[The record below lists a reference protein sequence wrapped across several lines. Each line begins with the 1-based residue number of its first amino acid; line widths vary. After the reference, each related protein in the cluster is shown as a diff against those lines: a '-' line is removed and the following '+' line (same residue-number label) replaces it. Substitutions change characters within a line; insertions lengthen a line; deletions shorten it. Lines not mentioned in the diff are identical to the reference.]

1 MNTEQKLYNALMV
14 LLNDG
19 SVVEHLIEFDRM
31 ALRQAREAVIEH
43 ERNRFGREWQDF
55 QDQQEE
61 QYERR
66 VCASY
71 QARGQSNLY

>member
-43 ERNRFGREWQDF
+43 ERNST
-55 QDQQEE
+55 QE
-61 QYERR
+61 
-66 VCASY
+66 AP
-71 QARGQSNLY
+71 